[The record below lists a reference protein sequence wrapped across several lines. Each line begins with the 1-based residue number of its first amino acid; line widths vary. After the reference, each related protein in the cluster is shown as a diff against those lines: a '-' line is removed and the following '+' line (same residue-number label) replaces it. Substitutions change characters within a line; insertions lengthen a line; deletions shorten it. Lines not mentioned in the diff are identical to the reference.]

1 MQQDKITGLKLEGNH
16 LVSQSASQPGSQSA
30 SHADTVCVAMAVD
43 AWTDRGVFGEM
54 TRIEQDRECTG
65 Q

>member
-16 LVSQSASQPGSQSA
+16 LVSQSASQPA